1 MEVGMMC
8 AIQAGVWTK
17 LADLGDL
24 VLLTKLQG
32 VALYLTVLL
41 QERPQV
47 IAFWG
52 ERHTRHAD

>member
-17 LADLGDL
+17 LADFGDL

-32 VALYLTVLL
+32 VALYLPNCLAAGAATGHRFL
-41 QERPQV
+41 
-47 IAFWG
+47 G
-52 ERHTRHAD
+52 